1 MGGDA
6 AAADPFAE
14 APELKFT
21 VEKSPAG
28 TVVNCFGRIT
38 FNTVD
43 LLVEKVRP
51 LIPEANRIVLDL
63 TQVSFMDSSGL
74 GTMVRLWVTAKNA
87 GCEFKARNLSQR
99 LKDLF
104 TMTNLASMFGEG

>member
-1 MGGDA
+1 MADA
-6 AAADPFAE
+6 
-14 APELKFT
+14 ELTMT
-21 VEKSPAG
+21 VEESPAG
-28 TVVNCFGRIT
+28 TVVNCIGKIT
-38 FNTVD
+38 FNTTD
-43 LLVEKVRP
+43 LLVDKVRP
-51 LIPEANRIVLDL
+51 LIPETNRIVLDL

-104 TMTNLASMFGEG
+104 TMTNLTSMFGDTEDRK